1 MCLRTVLAAMER
13 GVGIFGIKVFGN
25 AFLLRTY
32 RVSDCLRYTWR
43 LPGVTATPLG
53 FTTVGQLE
61 DDVRIAQ
68 SFKPLSAEERQALAA
83 RATTGKLDSE
93 RGLPF
98 GHLPRW

>member
-1 MCLRTVLAAMER
+1 MER
-13 GVGIFGIKVFGN
+13 GVGILGIKVFGN

-32 RVSDCLRYTWR
+32 SVSDCLRYTWS

-68 SFKPLSAEERQALAA
+68 SFKPLSAEERQALAV
-83 RATTGKLDSE
+83 RATTGKLDTI
-93 RGLPF
+93 RGPALEYWKT
-98 GHLPRW
+98 R